1 MMRPHELGVRWFPC
15 PAQRFIS
22 FTFLLT
28 YILSSNVCGGFNL
41 DVDTPYAIFNGPENS
56 LFGFSV
62 EVHEE
67 NKRNW

>member
-1 MMRPHELGVRWFPC
+1 MRLHELGVRRSSC
-15 PAQRFIS
+15 LAQLFIS
-22 FTFLLT
+22 FNFLLAC
-28 YILSSNVCGGFNL
+28 ILSSNVCGGFNL